1 MSTKEEIYDEQISPL
16 MTQII
21 ALCYEHKIPLV
32 SSFALDKEEGLVCST
47 FIVKKEFEPPDAFY
61 AAAAL
66 LRGGMPQLSVV
77 VRDGEGR
84 VDTIEVSE
92 GDL

>member
-1 MSTKEEIYDEQISPL
+1 MATKEQVYDEQISPL
-16 MTQII
+16 MDRII

-32 SSFALDKEEGLVCST
+32 SSFGLDREEGLVCGT
-47 FIVKKEFEPPDAFY
+47 FIVKEEFEPPDAFY
-61 AAAAL
+61 HAANV

-77 VRDGEGR
+77 VRDDDGR